1 MLYEDTMKRGY
12 IESAL
17 ALLILVGVTGS
28 GKSLFKRLAL
38 GLSVPEFSPSTA
50 LAESAVR
57 SMSICQV
64 AVGGVEWVV
73 VSPQHMME
81 MVAKAMKEQ
90 VPVLPSTWEESSHLA
105 FTTLQRDSEKPQA
118 TMQDNSEIPQ
128 ATLQDNSEIPQATV
142 QEDSEVPQPHPVPP
156 SQQAPVVKPK
166 HNKMFAIMKTKCI
179 IRSDHLNAI
188 QIDSELL
195 QAMTQSTL
203 PDVQKLMDVN
213 FIYMLDSGGQP
224 PFREMLPHFVKR
236 ASGIVL
242 MQKLNERLDF
252 KPTIRYRGEGGK
264 VDEGYTSQLTNE
276 QILHQYLQGVQ
287 SHSSQV
293 FVVGTYRDR
302 EGECDNET
310 RETKNSK
317 LLEAFQPILGEQLQL
332 YKVGS
337 PDQLIFPVDCTSRK
351 TEDMKIAEEFRK
363 RVMERCMGEKVRIPL
378 PWFMLEQLLEL
389 LAKKMKVRILSI
401 NECCEAAQ
409 QKLLM
414 PRNVCETAIRYLGE
428 LNIIL
433 YRPNILPNVVFPKAQ
448 IILDKITELVR
459 CSHALRTEGE
469 HSTDAVPL
477 CMQSSEGLEFRDF
490 GQISSKLLGK
500 AFPSHYRDGLF
511 DAAEL
516 LTLLK
521 GLLIAA
527 RLSSGKHFIPSLL
540 PDLPLEKVAEYR
552 VASPEYP
559 APLVIHYS
567 KHWLPVG
574 VIPSLVAYLQNLRK
588 WSISKKHSKPTCLY
602 HNCMQFKLP
611 NRKPGCV
618 VLIDSTKFLEVHVK
632 PKLKVDPNLLCSIA
646 ADITTGLEEAHKS
659 LHYGPPETEMGFL
672 CSGEC
677 GNEEVHLATVILDTE
692 EEAWICS
699 EDEDTGD
706 ILNQQQRHWHKAL
719 KDTTARG
726 HYNYFIYT
734 NILDSKLFISFRR
747 HTWGYKERR

>member
-1 MLYEDTMKRGY
+1 MKRGY
-12 IESAL
+12 IQSTL

-28 GKSLFKRLAL
+28 GKSLFKRLVL
-38 GLSVPEFSPSTA
+38 GLSVPEFSPSTP

-73 VSPQHMME
+73 VSPLHMME
-81 MVAKAMKEQ
+81 MVAQAMKDQ

-105 FTTLQRDSEKPQA
+105 FTTLQGVSEKPQA
-118 TMQDNSEIPQ
+118 TMQDNSDIPQ
-128 ATLQDNSEIPQATV
+128 ATLQETPQATV
-142 QEDSEVPQPHPVPP
+142 QDDSEVPQANPATL
-156 SQQAPVVKPK
+156 SQQAPVAKPK
-166 HNKMFAIMKTKCI
+166 HSNMFPKCI
-179 IRSDHLNAI
+179 VRSDHLNAI

-203 PDVQKLMDVN
+203 PEVQKLMDVD

-264 VDEGYTSQLTNE
+264 VDKGYTSQLTNE

-293 FVVGTYRDR
+293 FVVGTHRDK
-302 EGECDNET
+302 EDECNNET

-317 LLEAFQPILGEQLQL
+317 LLEAFQPILGEQLEL

-337 PDQLIFPVDCTSRK
+337 LDQLIFPVDCTSRK
-351 TEDMKIAEEFRK
+351 PEDIRIAEEFRE
-363 RVMERCMGEKVRIPL
+363 RVMEQCMGEKVRIPL

-389 LAKKMKVRILSI
+389 LAKKMKVRILSVD
-401 NECCEAAQ
+401 ECCEAAQ

-414 PRNVCETAIRYLGE
+414 SRNVCKTAIRYLGE
-428 LNIIL
+428 LNIIF

-459 CSHALRTEGE
+459 CSHALRTEE
-469 HSTDAVPL
+469 ESTTDAVPQR
-477 CMQSSEGLEFRDF
+477 MKTGEGVEFRDF

-511 DAAEL
+511 TAAEFL
-516 LTLLK
+516 ILLK
-521 GLLIAA
+521 GLLIAG

-540 PDLPLEKVAEYR
+540 PDLPLEKVAENR
-552 VASPEYP
+552 VASPKHP
-559 APLVIHYS
+559 APLVIHYP

-574 VIPSLVAYLQNLRK
+574 VIPSLVAYLQNLRN

-632 PKLKVDPNLLCSIA
+632 PKLKVDSNLLCSIA
-646 ADITTGLEEAHKS
+646 TDITTGLEEAHKS

-672 CSGEC
+672 CSGDC
-677 GNEEVHLATVILDTE
+677 GNKEVHLATVVLDTK

-706 ILNQQQRHWHKAL
+706 ILNQQQSLWYQAL
-719 KDTTARG
+719 KETTARG
-726 HYNYFIYT
+726 Q
-734 NILDSKLFISFRR
+734 
-747 HTWGYKERR
+747 